1 MSKKIVLVGGGGH
14 CVSCIEVIESTG
26 KYEIH
31 GILDVSEKVGKKVLD
46 HSIIGTDS
54 DIDKFIRENF
64 CFIVTAGHIKTSE
77 TREKLYGLIK
87 KANGTIETIVAESA
101 IVSKY
106 SSIGEGSII
115 MHNAFVNAG
124 ARIGINCIV
133 NSGALI
139 EHQVQIGDHT
149 HISTM
154 ATINGDCAIGQKT
167 FIGSNSVVNQ
177 GVKITEN
184 VIVGSGS
191 VVHKNILSP
200 GTYAGNPY
208 KKLAD

>member
-1 MSKKIVLVGGGGH
+1 MSKKIILVGGGGH

-26 KYEIH
+26 KYEIY

-46 HSIIGTDS
+46 HSVIGTDS
-54 DIDKFIRENF
+54 DIDRYARENF

-77 TREKLYGLIK
+77 TREKLYSLIK
-87 KANGTIETIVAESA
+87 KANGVIETIIADSA

-106 SSIGEGSII
+106 SLIGEGSII
-115 MHNAFVNAG
+115 MHKAFVNAG

-133 NSGALI
+133 NSDALI
-139 EHQVQIGDHT
+139 EHEVQIGDHT

-208 KKLAD
+208 KKLVD